1 MFGAALFG
9 VAGAFV
15 AVPVAALM
23 LALFDIYSRKYE
35 LLPQLAAPQ
44 PGERQHA
51 DHQHASFTARLPVL
65 TGPRA
70 NAVAPPAP
78 EAEPK
83 PTGLRATLRHWFSR
97 HDPSG
102 PET

>member
-1 MFGAALFG
+1 
-9 VAGAFV
+9 V
-15 AVPVAALM
+15 AVPVAALL

-65 TGPRA
+65 PRA
-70 NAVAPPAP
+70 RTAVGSPTPA
-78 EAEPK
+78 AEPK
-83 PTGLRATLRHWFSR
+83 PTGLRATLHHWFSR